1 MEFTSDASRLK
12 EAKFLIVA
20 VPTPVNPDNTPDL
33 RPIEG
38 ASRTVGQNLTP
49 GSIVVFESTVYPGVT
64 EDICIPII
72 EKESGLKCGED
83 WKIGYSPERIN
94 PGDCVLVE
102 QSTFFP
108 ALQTFRSADARI
120 IGVPVDEH
128 GMRTD
133 LLDGYCARFR
143 PKLIY
148 TVPTFQNPTGTT
160 LSPER
165 RSELIDVARRYQCL
179 IVEDDA
185 YGDLWYGGES
195 SDAHRP
201 IPLKGMENAGYV
213 MYLSTFSKTVTSGLR
228 TGWVVADPHV
238 INRLA
243 ALRRMVDQHTSTSS
257 QRICLELLK
266 EGRIAEHLRG
276 LIKAYRIRRDA
287 AIAALEQY
295 APDEVYWTMPA
306 GGYYIWVSLPDGV
319 RSLDVLESCRSQGVT
334 FMPGSV
340 FDVDEMDDSHIR
352 LNFVRPDAAD
362 IDTGIRIIG
371 ETIAQM

>member
-1 MEFTSDASRLK
+1 
-12 EAKFLIVA
+12 
-20 VPTPVNPDNTPDL
+20 
-33 RPIEG
+33 
-38 ASRTVGQNLTP
+38 
-49 GSIVVFESTVYPGVT
+49 
-64 EDICIPII
+64 
-72 EKESGLKCGED
+72 
-83 WKIGYSPERIN
+83 
-94 PGDCVLVE
+94 
-102 QSTFFP
+102 
-108 ALQTFRSADARI
+108 
-120 IGVPVDEH
+120 
-128 GMRTD
+128 
-133 LLDGYCARFR
+133 
-143 PKLIY
+143 
-148 TVPTFQNPTGTT
+148 
-160 LSPER
+160 
-165 RSELIDVARRYQCL
+165 
-179 IVEDDA
+179 
-185 YGDLWYGGES
+185 
-195 SDAHRP
+195 
-201 IPLKGMENAGYV
+201 MENAGYV

-266 EGRIAEHLRG
+266 EGRVAEHLRG